1 MQTTDPNLLVN
12 AYNFLTSSS
21 DTDTFKPI
29 MRNDSARSE
38 EPSAQSAFSSRS
50 MRMRSLRQSVLLV
63 VPLLTLSMWN
73 PTRADQTGF
82 EVVPA
87 IQQSIH
93 AETIPPHAGADGSSG
108 ACPPANES
116 AGTSSLD
123 QPSEASLPITAD
135 DSPVGQPITDPAPTN
150 TNLPQATASPNSEP
164 QSLQSATA
172 TPPAD
177 YRKVDN
183 YNVPIVLDS
192 EVESHIRYF
201 NTAIRDRFEKWLLRL
216 SHYRPLVER
225 IFSEFELPTDLVYL
239 SLVESGFNPYAYS
252 RARATG
258 PWQFMKGT
266 AKVYGLRVD
275 SYVDE
280 RRDPI
285 KSTVAAA
292 RYLRDLYDLFGT
304 WPLAMAAYNAGEG
317 KVLRALQKSQ
327 SESFVEI
334 SQTRFI
340 RRETKEYVPRFMA
353 ATIIAKDPERF
364 GFRLADVAPH
374 DFDEVIVHRPIHL
387 QSLAAVS
394 NVPFEVLKNLNPE
407 LRRYATPP
415 GEASYHLKVPLGAKS
430 KIESILDRVP
440 TWKAAIEPRS
450 FRSIKTKPPSHTS
463 HKWYR
468 VRGGDTLIL
477 IAKRFGL
484 SVEALKHRNRISTRP
499 LRAGELLAIR

>member
-1 MQTTDPNLLVN
+1 MPQPSSEYATAGQASSHTVAEPTLSHRPPQAIPAAPQTTVR
-12 AYNFLTSSS
+12 
-21 DTDTFKPI
+21 K
-29 MRNDSARSE
+29 
-38 EPSAQSAFSSRS
+38 
-50 MRMRSLRQSVLLV
+50 
-63 VPLLTLSMWN
+63 
-73 PTRADQTGF
+73 
-82 EVVPA
+82 
-87 IQQSIH
+87 
-93 AETIPPHAGADGSSG
+93 AEA
-108 ACPPANES
+108 
-116 AGTSSLD
+116 
-123 QPSEASLPITAD
+123 
-135 DSPVGQPITDPAPTN
+135 
-150 TNLPQATASPNSEP
+150 
-164 QSLQSATA
+164 
-172 TPPAD
+172 
-177 YRKVDN
+177 
-183 YNVPIVLDS
+183 YNVPIVIDPQ
-192 EVESHIRYF
+192 VESHIRYF

-266 AKVYGLRVD
+266 ARVYGLRVD

-317 KVLRALQKSQ
+317 KVMRALQKSQ

-364 GFRLADVAPH
+364 GFQLADVAPH
-374 DFDEVIVHRPIHL
+374 DFDEVIVRQSVHL
-387 QSLAAVS
+387 QSLASASGVS
-394 NVPFEVLKNLNPE
+394 FEVLKNLNPE

-415 GEASYHLKVPLGAKS
+415 GEAVYHLKVPLGARS
-430 KIESILDRVP
+430 KVESVLDRVP
-440 TWKAAIEPRS
+440 TWKATPQPRS
-450 FRSIKTKPPSHTS
+450 FRSAKTKPPSS
-463 HKWYR
+463 IARKWYR
-468 VRGGDTLIL
+468 VRGGDTLAS

-484 SVEALKHRNRISTRP
+484 SVEMLKHRNRSISTRQ

>member
-1 MQTTDPNLLVN
+1 M
-12 AYNFLTSSS
+12 
-21 DTDTFKPI
+21 
-29 MRNDSARSE
+29 
-38 EPSAQSAFSSRS
+38 
-50 MRMRSLRQSVLLV
+50 
-63 VPLLTLSMWN
+63 
-73 PTRADQTGF
+73 
-82 EVVPA
+82 
-87 IQQSIH
+87 
-93 AETIPPHAGADGSSG
+93 
-108 ACPPANES
+108 
-116 AGTSSLD
+116 
-123 QPSEASLPITAD
+123 
-135 DSPVGQPITDPAPTN
+135 
-150 TNLPQATASPNSEP
+150 
-164 QSLQSATA
+164 
-172 TPPAD
+172 
-177 YRKVDN
+177 
-183 YNVPIVLDS
+183 PIVIDS
-192 EVESHIRYF
+192 QVESHIRYF

-266 AKVYGLRVD
+266 ARVYGLRVD

-317 KVLRALQKSQ
+317 KVMRALQKSQ

-364 GFRLADVAPH
+364 GFQLADVAPH
-374 DFDEVIVHRPIHL
+374 DFDEVIVRRSIHL
-387 QSLAAVS
+387 QSLAAAS
-394 NVPFEVLKNLNPE
+394 GVPFEVLKNLNPE

-415 GEASYHLKVPLGAKS
+415 GEAAYHLKVPLGAKS
-430 KIESILDRVP
+430 KIESVLERVP
-440 TWKAAIEPRS
+440 TWKATPEPRS
-450 FRSIKTKPPSHTS
+450 FRSVKTKPPYSTTR
-463 HKWYR
+463 KWYR
-468 VRGGDTLIL
+468 VRGGDTLVS

-484 SVEALKHRNRISTRP
+484 SVEALKHRNRISARQ

>member
-1 MQTTDPNLLVN
+1 MRYSRRSVFLALSLL
-12 AYNFLTSSS
+12 
-21 DTDTFKPI
+21 
-29 MRNDSARSE
+29 
-38 EPSAQSAFSSRS
+38 
-50 MRMRSLRQSVLLV
+50 
-63 VPLLTLSMWN
+63 PLCTWG
-73 PTRADQTGF
+73 PVQADQTGF

-87 IQQSIH
+87 IRQSIH
-93 AETIPPHAGADGSSG
+93 AETLPLPAGPHGSDASDRASGDGASTSGS
-108 ACPPANES
+108 
-116 AGTSSLD
+116 D
-123 QPSEASLPITAD
+123 QPSNASLPELAEDT
-135 DSPVGQPITDPAPTN
+135 PVTQRASDPSTGEAESS
-150 TNLPQATASPNSEP
+150 QAAAHQASEH
-164 QSLQSATA
+164 QSQQAIAT
-172 TPPAD
+172 TPPVVLKKAD
-177 YRKVDN
+177 V
-183 YNVPIVLDS
+183 YNVPIVIDS
-192 EVESHIRYF
+192 QVESHIRYF

-225 IFSEFELPTDLVYL
+225 IFLEFELPTDLVYL

-266 AKVYGLRVD
+266 AQVYGLRVD

-317 KVLRALQKSQ
+317 KVMRALQKSQ

-353 ATIIAKDPERF
+353 ATIIAKDPERY
-364 GFRLADVAPH
+364 GFQLADVAPH
-374 DFDEVIVHRPIHL
+374 DFDEVIVRRSIHL
-387 QSLAAVS
+387 QSLAAAS
-394 NVPFEVLKNLNPE
+394 GVPFDVLKNLNPE

-415 GEASYHLKVPLGAKS
+415 GEAAYHLKVPLGAKS
-430 KIESILDRVP
+430 KVESILDRVP
-440 TWKAAIEPRS
+440 TWKATPEPRS
-450 FRSIKTKPPSHTS
+450 FRSVKTKPPASTTR
-463 HKWYR
+463 KWYR
-468 VRGGDTLIL
+468 VRGGDTLVS

-484 SVEALKHRNRISTRP
+484 SVEALKHRNRISTRQ

>member
-1 MQTTDPNLLVN
+1 MMNGC
-12 AYNFLTSSS
+12 AH
-21 DTDTFKPI
+21 
-29 MRNDSARSE
+29 RA
-38 EPSAQSAFSSRS
+38 
-50 MRMRSLRQSVLLV
+50 VLLF
-63 VPLLTLSMWN
+63 VPLLALCNWA
-73 PTRADQTGF
+73 PARADQTGF
-82 EVVPA
+82 EVVPT
-87 IQQSIH
+87 IRQSIH
-93 AETIPPHAGADGSSG
+93 AETLPLPAGPQGPSASDPAPSDRSS
-108 ACPPANES
+108 A
-116 AGTSSLD
+116 SLSNPD
-123 QPSEASLPITAD
+123 QPSEAVLPESAEDAPVTQPASGPSPKEAESSQAAAHQALGHQSQQASTA
-135 DSPVGQPITDPAPTN
+135 VALKKAAP
-150 TNLPQATASPNSEP
+150 
-164 QSLQSATA
+164 
-172 TPPAD
+172 
-177 YRKVDN
+177 
-183 YNVPIVLDS
+183 YNVPIVIDS
-192 EVESHIRYF
+192 QVESHIRYF

-266 AKVYGLRVD
+266 ARVYGLRVD

-317 KVLRALQKSQ
+317 KVMRALQKSQ

-364 GFRLADVAPH
+364 GFQLADVAPH
-374 DFDEVIVHRPIHL
+374 DFDEVIVRRSIHL
-387 QSLAAVS
+387 QSLAAAS
-394 NVPFEVLKNLNPE
+394 GVPFEVLKNLNPE

-415 GEASYHLKVPLGAKS
+415 GEAAYHLKVPLGAKS
-430 KIESILDRVP
+430 KIESVLERVP
-440 TWKAAIEPRS
+440 TWKATPEPRS
-450 FRSIKTKPPSHTS
+450 FRSVKTKPPSSTTR
-463 HKWYR
+463 KWYR
-468 VRGGDTLIL
+468 VRGGDTLVS

-484 SVEALKHRNRISTRP
+484 SVEALKHRNRISARQ